1 MITHHFLISHYQKFC
16 DCGLYS
22 RLLAAVPTVQAEEKK
37 NCCRGYGKTVAE
49 AFALGM
55 KLAESKDAQLGVENQ
70 LVTDTHIRILP
81 EKVNG
86 LYVVEVYSSHK
97 GACDLKPEYTV
108 ADGVEP

>member
-1 MITHHFLISHYQKFC
+1 MSKFVIAAFTAAIF
-16 DCGLYS
+16 
-22 RLLAAVPTVQAEEKK
+22 LAAVPVVQADEKK
-37 NCCRGYGKTVAE
+37 NCVRGYGKTAEE

-70 LVTDTHIRILP
+70 LLADTRIRILP

-86 LYVVEVYSSHK
+86 LYVVEVYSSKK
-97 GACDLKPEYTV
+97 GACDLKPEYTI